1 MASKTFLDGIEYISP
16 YKGFGYVYD
25 RHGHLKNQ
33 MQEEVTQND
42 FVSFADHFYR
52 FFSFSQQTRLC
63 GETFACHYVI
73 NRLSGPLLLFYGCFH
88 LLLHNQ

>member
-1 MASKTFLDGIEYISP
+1 MITMASKTFLDGFEYISP

-25 RHGHLKNQ
+25 QYGHLKNQ

-52 FFSFSQQTRLC
+52 FSFLQPADQNMWRNIYLSLC
-63 GETFACHYVI
+63 Y
-73 NRLSGPLLLFYGCFH
+73 
-88 LLLHNQ
+88 Q